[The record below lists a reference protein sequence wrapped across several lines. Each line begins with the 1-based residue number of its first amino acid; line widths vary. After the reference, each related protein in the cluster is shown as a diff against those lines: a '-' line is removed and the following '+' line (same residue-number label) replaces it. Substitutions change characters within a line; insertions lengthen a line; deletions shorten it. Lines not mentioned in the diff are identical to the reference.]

1 MAKRR
6 GLPKSIH
13 SGIPRLPA
21 QTPTGWDRVPL
32 YEGLQEIRRPATL
45 KPETSYRLVTV
56 KRSRQGVEERG
67 WLLGKEIKTKTQFYV
82 SAGDFLISKRQIV
95 HGACGLVPLE
105 LDGSVV
111 SNEYAIVKS
120 RGRLDLTYLSYLSQ
134 SLYFQQTCFH
144 SSIGV
149 HIEKMIF
156 KLDQWLR
163 WEYDLPP
170 LPEQQKI
177 ARFLSTWDKAI
188 AAVEKLIENSKAQK
202 KALMQQLLT
211 GKQRLPGFTEEW
223 QEVVLGSLGA
233 TYGGLSG
240 KSKEDFGRGKPFI
253 PYINIFNNSKIDI
266 AHFDLVD
273 IAPTERQSRVRYGD
287 IFFTTSSETPEEVGM
302 SSVLLDQV
310 PDLYLNSFCFGFRL
324 HNFDILSPEYARY
337 VLRSEQIRRAITVL
351 AQGSTRFNLSK
362 QELMKLRLKLPCLDE
377 QNAITVVLVNAERQ
391 VNTLEQ
397 QRLSLQEQKTALMQ
411 QLLTG
416 KRRVQ
421 VDHEVG
427 ACESGGDMTRKHEC
441 QRASGERPKREKG
454 K

>member
-21 QTPTGWDRVPL
+21 QTPTDWDRVPL

-144 SSIGV
+144 SSIGI

-163 WEYDLPP
+163 WEYVLPP
-170 LPEQQKI
+170 LPEQKRI
-177 ARFLSTWDKAI
+177 VRILSTWDKAI
-188 AAVEKLIENSKAQK
+188 ETVEKLIENSKAQK

-211 GKQRLPGFTEEW
+211 GKRRLPGFSHPWEEVHLGRICTYSKGYTYKSDEYSERPTEHNFLTLKSIEKGGGFNRNGVKYLTH
-223 QEVVLGSLGA
+223 EVDTKYQVSSGDIVFAITDLTRNALVVGSPLHVPSLPGQSITISMDLVKLRVNPRIDRNFLFYLLSIRSLRNFMRARSHGSTVLHLDVRGSRKARL
-233 TYGGLSG
+233 
-240 KSKEDFGRGKPFI
+240 FI
-253 PYINIFNNSKIDI
+253 PTNIN
-266 AHFDLVD
+266 
-273 IAPTERQSRVRYGD
+273 
-287 IFFTTSSETPEEVGM
+287 
-302 SSVLLDQV
+302 
-310 PDLYLNSFCFGFRL
+310 
-324 HNFDILSPEYARY
+324 
-337 VLRSEQIRRAITVL
+337 EQRAISSILNNIDKQISMYEQALKKHQVEKKAL
-351 AQGSTRFNLSK
+351 A
-362 QELMKLRLKLPCLDE
+362 
-377 QNAITVVLVNAERQ
+377 
-391 VNTLEQ
+391 
-397 QRLSLQEQKTALMQ
+397 Q

-416 KRRVQ
+416 KRRVK
-421 VDHEVG
+421 VDD
-427 ACESGGDMTRKHEC
+427 S
-441 QRASGERPKREKG
+441 
-454 K
+454 